1 MNSIRFF
8 LPFLLILGSFALAK
22 AKLNIVLIYAD
33 DMGIDS
39 VRAFNENL
47 GLKTPKVVEQ
57 LTAVF
62 RKFVKNGRST
72 PGPKQVNHHGI
83 HWEVIPWDKGK

>member
-1 MNSIRFF
+1 MYSIRFF

-33 DMGIDS
+33 DMRIDS

-62 RKFVKNGRST
+62 RKFVKTDEAPPDPNKSTIMVSIGR
-72 PGPKQVNHHGI
+72 
-83 HWEVIPWDKGK
+83 